1 MKPTLCSRCKK
12 NLAVIFITKID
23 GGKTVNEGLCLKCAK
38 EMGIK
43 PVDDMIE
50 RMGLSEDDLEN
61 LNGEM
66 TEAMNG
72 LEGLLGQNQ
81 SDDDEAD
88 ENDSQ
93 TATFPFLNK
102 LFGAAGQD
110 NVPAAPEPEKTESR
124 QRAAEKP
131 NGSTPTAR
139 TSRRRRATASWTISS
154 AARRSSSA
162 SSRSS
167 TAARRTIPAS
177 SASRASARRPSPRA
191 WPRRSR
197 QRMSPISCRTKRST

>member
-72 LEGLLGQNQ
+72 LEGLLGQ
-81 SDDDEAD
+81 SRDPEEDGEDDDCH
-88 ENDSQ
+88 
-93 TATFPFLNK
+93 
-102 LFGAAGQD
+102 
-110 NVPAAPEPEKTESR
+110 VPLP
-124 QRAAEKP
+124 Q
-131 NGSTPTAR
+131 
-139 TSRRRRATASWTISS
+139 
-154 AARRSSSA
+154 
-162 SSRSS
+162 
-167 TAARRTIPAS
+167 
-177 SASRASARRPSPRA
+177 
-191 WPRRSR
+191 
-197 QRMSPISCRTKRST
+197 